1 MGLRALVV
9 SVVAAGFVAGS
20 LVSPAEALDS
30 RCTLDGYVPWTDGVY
45 VKTQTVL
52 TCTAAVG
59 EKVGAQNQRLAV
71 VWGSLGSMVYSP
83 ASAGST
89 YLASPVASY
98 NCNGTGTKTY
108 RGKQW
113 ARSTDNG
120 EGSRVSGQKSLTC

>member
-1 MGLRALVV
+1 M
-9 SVVAAGFVAGS
+9 AGS
-20 LVSPAEALDS
+20 LDSPAEALDS
-30 RCTLDGYVPWTDGVY
+30 RCTLDRYVPWTDGVY

-108 RGKQW
+108 RGTQW
-113 ARSTDNG
+113 ARSKDETTLTRH
-120 EGSRVSGQKSLTC
+120 SPSASLTC